1 MEGRPRET
9 NSKRRRRVSV
19 SVKAALDRT
28 LAAVLL
34 VILGPLILLIALA
47 IRITMGGPVLF
58 RQERLGRDERIFTI
72 KKFRTMDQRPGLP
85 DVERLTP
92 LGRFLRRTSLDELPQ
107 LLNIVEGGLSFVGP
121 RPLLVRYGPFLHR
134 RGTPPARGH
143 ARPHRLGPDSRTQ
156 PSALERAAGL
166 RRLVRRPLVV
176 AAGRADC
183 LADRQLRARQPRCR
197 TRAEREHGRSRCRA
211 RPWRFGVRAPL

>member
-121 RPLLVRYGPFLHR
+121 RPLLVRYGPFYTDVER
-134 RGTPPARGH
+134 RRHEATPGLTGWAQIHGRNQVHWNERLAFDVWYVDHWSLLLDARIVLRTVSYVLGSHGVELAPSESMDDLDVERARG
-143 ARPHRLGPDSRTQ
+143 G
-156 PSALERAAGL
+156 SA
-166 RRLVRRPLVV
+166 
-176 AAGRADC
+176 
-183 LADRQLRARQPRCR
+183 
-197 TRAEREHGRSRCRA
+197 
-211 RPWRFGVRAPL
+211 